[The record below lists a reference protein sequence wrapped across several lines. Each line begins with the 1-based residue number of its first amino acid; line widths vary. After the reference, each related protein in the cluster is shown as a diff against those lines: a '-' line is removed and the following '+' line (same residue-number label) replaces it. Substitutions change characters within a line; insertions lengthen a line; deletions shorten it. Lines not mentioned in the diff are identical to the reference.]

1 MARGMW
7 GEPMND
13 LGDEQLARLESAH
26 ATFSRADGAAR
37 ARLLAAL
44 AADVPPTFRPIRKA
58 RIETMKLHASRAAIA
73 ATLLVAA
80 IIAWQLNRP
89 TNVFAQV
96 AGAMSR
102 ARGFRCD
109 MVYVTPGYNDT
120 EKAERIA
127 HVSWIPSGAERVD
140 YIQNG
145 AVDSSL
151 IYRPG
156 QSELS
161 LEHKVKQFRI
171 IRKSAPREFSFGLFG
186 GLGAY
191 RGKAEPIPG
200 LKEIRGVK
208 AEGFTVPWPTVVGDD
223 THANAKVEV
232 WIARDT
238 TLPVRVNLLGMDAS
252 GSAVLRFED
261 FHWGPQDPALFDTSP
276 PPGYAK
282 MPTSDVNAD
291 EITQYVKDGL
301 AIFAKYNNGKYPA
314 VKYVYGD
321 EQGEAL
327 RKLMA
332 MPRDAI
338 GWAKSDDPRS
348 RKTRGGEFAYGSYC
362 ISWINVIQR
371 DFDDGA
377 YNGKTVTPNDA
388 AKVLL
393 RWQIDG
399 GDYRVIFGDLSSATV
414 SPARL
419 RQLESR

>member
-1 MARGMW
+1 MR
-7 GEPMND
+7 
-13 LGDEQLARLESAH
+13 RY
-26 ATFSRADGAAR
+26 
-37 ARLLAAL
+37 
-44 AADVPPTFRPIRKA
+44 
-58 RIETMKLHASRAAIA
+58 ASRAAIA
-73 ATLLVAA
+73 ATLLVATT
-80 IIAWQLNRP
+80 IAWQLKRP
-89 TNVFAQV
+89 TNLFAQV

-102 ARGFRCD
+102 AKGFRCD
-109 MVYVTPGYNDT
+109 MVFVTPGYNDT
-120 EKAERIA
+120 EKAELIA
-127 HVSWIPSGAERVD
+127 QVFWIPSGPERVD
-140 YIQNG
+140 HIQNG
-145 AVDSSL
+145 APDSSD

-156 QSELS
+156 QNGLT
-161 LEHKVKQFRI
+161 LEHKAKQFRI
-171 IRKSAPREFSFGLFG
+171 IRKSTPREFSFGLFG
-186 GLGAY
+186 GLGEY

-223 THANAKVEV
+223 THANAKVQV
-232 WIARDT
+232 WIAHDT
-238 TLPVRVNLLGMDAS
+238 ALPVRVDLLGMDAR

-261 FHWGPQDPALFDTSP
+261 FRWGPQDPSLFDTSP

-282 MPTSDVNAD
+282 MPTTDVNAD

-301 AIFAKYNNGKYPA
+301 SIFAKYNNGKYPA

-327 RKLMA
+327 RKLMG

-371 DFDDGA
+371 DFDEGA
-377 YNGKTVTPNDA
+377 YNGKTVTPKDA
-388 AKVLL
+388 AKVLVRRQL
-393 RWQIDG
+393 EG

>member
-1 MARGMW
+1 MW

-13 LGDEQLARLESAH
+13 LSDEQIDRLESAH

-37 ARLLAAL
+37 TRLLAAL
-44 AADVPPTFRPIRKA
+44 AADVPPAFRPIRKA
-58 RIETMKLHASRAAIA
+58 RIETMRRYASRAAIA
-73 ATLLVAA
+73 ATLLVATT
-80 IIAWQLNRP
+80 IAWQLNRP

-109 MVYVTPGYNDT
+109 MVMVTPGYNDT
-120 EKAERIA
+120 EKAELIA

-140 YIQNG
+140 HIQNG
-145 AVDSSL
+145 TPDSSL

-156 QSELS
+156 QNGLS
-161 LEHKVKQFRI
+161 LEHNVKQFQI
-171 IRKSAPREFSFGLFG
+171 IPKSAAREFSFGLFG
-186 GLGAY
+186 GLGEY

-223 THANAKVEV
+223 THANAKVRV
-232 WIARDT
+232 WIDRAT
-238 TLPVRVNLLGMDAS
+238 ALPVRVDLLGMDPS

-261 FHWGPQDPALFDTSP
+261 FRWGPQDPSLFDTSAP
-276 PPGYAK
+276 TGYAK
-282 MPTSDVNAD
+282 MPIIDVKAD
-291 EITQYVKDGL
+291 EITQYVRDGL
-301 AIFAKYNNGKYPA
+301 SIFAKYNNGKYPA

-327 RKLMA
+327 RKLMG

-338 GWAKSDDPRS
+338 GWAKSEDPKS
-348 RKTRGGEFAYGSYC
+348 RNTKKGEFAYGSYC
-362 ISWINVIQR
+362 LSWINVIQR
-371 DFDDGA
+371 DFADGV
-377 YNGKTVTPNDA
+377 YNGNTVTPKDD
-388 AKVLL
+388 AKVLV
-393 RWQIDG
+393 RWQLDD
-399 GDYRVIFGDLSSATV
+399 GDYQVVFGDLSSATV
-414 SPARL
+414 SPSRL